1 MAASVRGFLRWSFAA
16 PTVIGSGCFPEAF
29 SPTEIYKWT
38 VHGTDLN
45 VSEAPMVGRTISH
58 YKIVEKLGEGGM
70 GVVYKAHDSHLDRT
84 VAIKVL
90 PVRQKYSNVL
100 NPWVMSPRAERLR
113 GNVTRQLW
121 TL

>member
-1 MAASVRGFLRWSFAA
+1 
-16 PTVIGSGCFPEAF
+16 
-29 SPTEIYKWT
+29 
-38 VHGTDLN
+38 
-45 VSEAPMVGRTISH
+45 MVGRTISH
-58 YKIVEKLGEGGM
+58 CKIVEKLGEGGM

-113 GNVTRQLW
+113 GKRYTSIVDRVTLCYFRFGMLFQDSPFGPQP
-121 TL
+121 